1 MPIFLAAVFLGTE
14 NCSSKLVH
22 GSFSFFLIPVLMFV
36 KFKRNLYERY
46 GDILDEVLMVRTIV
60 KNWTILM
67 SGRYL

>member
-1 MPIFLAAVFLGTE
+1 MPIFLAAVFLGTG

-22 GSFSFFLIPVLMFV
+22 GIFFFLIPVLMFV

>member
-22 GSFSFFLIPVLMFV
+22 GSFLFLMPALMFV

-46 GDILDEVLMVRTIV
+46 GDIL
-60 KNWTILM
+60 
-67 SGRYL
+67 G